1 MGRVTLDRLA
11 DADLAGIAQYIGEVD
26 HSPAAARRFID
37 NPNEKLQ
44 LYAAQPEMG
53 ELRPELGQHI
63 CVFSYGN
70 YVVIYRPLDDGIDVL
85 RVFEGHRDYPALFRR
100 SS

>member
-1 MGRVTLDRLA
+1 MARVTLDHLA
-11 DADLAGIAQYIGEVD
+11 DADLAEIAQYIGEVN

-37 NPNEKLQ
+37 KLNEKLQ

-53 ELRPELGQHI
+53 ELRPELGRQI
-63 CVFSYGN
+63 RVFSYGN

-85 RVFEGHRDYPALFRR
+85 RVFEAHRDYPTLFRR
-100 SS
+100 TS